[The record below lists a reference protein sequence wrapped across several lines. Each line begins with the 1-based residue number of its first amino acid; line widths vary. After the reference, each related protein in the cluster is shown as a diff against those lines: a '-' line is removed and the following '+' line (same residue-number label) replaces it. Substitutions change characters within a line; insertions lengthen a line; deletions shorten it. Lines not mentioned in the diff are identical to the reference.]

1 MLILLFTQSSH
12 LVHEGEQLTKLGKRH
27 PMSAAGSPAGLLLT
41 QGMPVCEPDKGA
53 SSWAAAAL
61 DPAPQPLGGRP
72 VLTPPVAACSPQEPI
87 HVVGP
92 F

>member
-1 MLILLFTQSSH
+1 
-12 LVHEGEQLTKLGKRH
+12 
-27 PMSAAGSPAGLLLT
+27 MSAAGSPAGLLLT

-87 HVVGP
+87 HGRWAFLTLLELVRLMSFRRERESHVTGQGGY
-92 F
+92 